1 MRQNKKSR
9 SNKPP
14 TTVHRAIA
22 EAPVPPPQPR
32 PGDIGQA
39 AIAAATLHQLNR
51 YAQDIQQYLNTSK
64 MRALLN
70 RVQADMELDPIP
82 QPRMR
87 LRKD

>member
-1 MRQNKKSR
+1 MRQKKKPE
-9 SNKPP
+9 SNKPTP
-14 TTVHRAIA
+14 AVYRAIR
-22 EAPVPPPQPR
+22 EVQVPPQPQ

-70 RVQADMELDPIP
+70 RVQADMELDPT
-82 QPRMR
+82 PRPRLR